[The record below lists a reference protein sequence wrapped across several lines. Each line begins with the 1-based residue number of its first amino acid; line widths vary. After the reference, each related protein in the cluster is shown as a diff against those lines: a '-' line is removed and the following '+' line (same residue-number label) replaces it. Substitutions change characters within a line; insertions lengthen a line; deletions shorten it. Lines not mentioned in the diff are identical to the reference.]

1 MAKKVKCKD
10 CENACGWSIPE
21 RISAANIDYAKYCL
35 FLVSKTIVCERT
47 MKTKGVEHE
56 QYCKYFK
63 KAEFDNCM
71 TESQTNK
78 LKKMIED
85 YETNLITE

>member
-21 RISAANIDYAKYCL
+21 RVTAANIDYAKYCL

-47 MKTKGVEHE
+47 MK
-56 QYCKYFK
+56 QI
-63 KAEFDNCM
+63 N
-71 TESQTNK
+71 
-78 LKKMIED
+78 
-85 YETNLITE
+85 